1 MRTKIL
7 EKIGEYVVLLD
18 KDTFLREETA
28 DLHRKIASNAAKS
41 GKIAQQLEQ
50 LLEQWVDGEEEEDEN
65 FQDDSPTVE
74 SALWDLGL
82 TIEEEFDEAEPRRR
96 KIDVERTKARIWA
109 ALFPT
114 VRPD

>member
-28 DLHRKIASNAAKS
+28 DLHQKIAANAAKA
-41 GKIAQQLEQ
+41 GKIAQKLEQ
-50 LLEQWVDGEEEEDEN
+50 LLEQWVEGEEEADEN
-65 FQDDSPTVE
+65 FEDDSPTVE

-82 TIEEEFDEAEPRRR
+82 TIEEGFEESEPRRR
-96 KIDVERTKARIWA
+96 KIDGEKTKARIWA